1 MTPHDL
7 AAAVV
12 VTVLAGVAAVAAW
25 VVAMV
30 SDPVLVS
37 AVSATGALLVSIVG
51 VIGTLLARRDGKAAR
66 DVAESIHHQVAV
78 NGHSS
83 DEPTLRDRVADL
95 QASQDQLNV
104 ALTDTNHALADH
116 IVIGRQALGEV
127 RKQVA
132 RVARDIER
140 MQEDS

>member
-7 AAAVV
+7 VAAVV

-95 QASQDQLNV
+95 QASHDATNR
-104 ALTDTNHALADH
+104 ALSDH
-116 IVIGRQALGEV
+116 IVIGRQVVGDL
-127 RKQVA
+127 RRQVS
-132 RVARDIER
+132 RLARDIER

>member
-1 MTPHDL
+1 MEQD
-7 AAAVV
+7 
-12 VTVLAGVAAVAAW
+12 GVFA
-25 VVAMV
+25 
-30 SDPVLVS
+30 
-37 AVSATGALLVSIVG
+37 IVG

-95 QASQDQLNV
+95 QASHD
-104 ALTDTNHALADH
+104 ATNHALADH
-116 IVIGRQALGEV
+116 IVIGREALGEV

-132 RVARDIER
+132 RVARDIKR

>member
-7 AAAVV
+7 VAAVV

-95 QASQDQLNV
+95 QASHD
-104 ALTDTNHALADH
+104 ATNHALADH

-132 RVARDIER
+132 RVARDIKR

>member
-7 AAAVV
+7 VAAVV

-30 SDPVLVS
+30 SDPVLVGGLCD
-37 AVSATGALLVSIVG
+37 GALLVSIVG

-78 NGHSS
+78 NGTL

-95 QASQDQLNV
+95 QASHD
-104 ALTDTNHALADH
+104 ATNHALADH

-132 RVARDIER
+132 RVARDIKR

>member
-1 MTPHDL
+1 M
-7 AAAVV
+7 
-12 VTVLAGVAAVAAW
+12 
-25 VVAMV
+25 
-30 SDPVLVS
+30 
-37 AVSATGALLVSIVG
+37 
-51 VIGTLLARRDGKAAR
+51 
-66 DVAESIHHQVAV
+66 AESIHHQVAV

-95 QASQDQLNV
+95 QASHD
-104 ALTDTNHALADH
+104 ATNHALADH

-132 RVARDIER
+132 PVARDIKR

>member
-7 AAAVV
+7 VAAVV

-37 AVSATGALLVSIVG
+37 AVSATVRCWCPSSVSSARCWPVVTARLPGTWRSPSIIRSRSTGTPRTSRRCAIGWLTCRRRTTRPITRSPTTSSSG
-51 VIGTLLARRDGKAAR
+51 VRRRRG
-66 DVAESIHHQVAV
+66 
-78 NGHSS
+78 
-83 DEPTLRDRVADL
+83 P
-95 QASQDQLNV
+95 QA
-104 ALTDTNHALADH
+104 
-116 IVIGRQALGEV
+116 GRP
-127 RKQVA
+127 R
-132 RVARDIER
+132 ARDIKR

>member
-1 MTPHDL
+1 MPPHDL
-7 AAAVV
+7 VAAVV

-95 QASQDQLNV
+95 QASHDATNR
-104 ALTDTNHALADH
+104 ALSDH
-116 IVIGRQALGEV
+116 IVIGRQVVGDLRG
-127 RKQVA
+127 QVS
-132 RVARDIER
+132 RLARDIER

>member
-12 VTVLAGVAAVAAW
+12 ATVLAGVAAVAAW

-95 QASQDQLNV
+95 QASHDATNR
-104 ALTDTNHALADH
+104 ALSDH

-132 RVARDIER
+132 RLARDIER